1 MAIYGYARVS
11 MREQSNGHIGL
22 KHWKSLVS
30 CQNFERLVSCQN
42 FERSADKRLPKKL
55 SGADSGSTLLKKIL
69 SYWLRF
75 YFLY

>member
-1 MAIYGYARVS
+1 MTIYGYARVS

-22 KHWKSLVS
+22 KHWKS
-30 CQNFERLVSCQN
+30 LVSCQN